1 MKIGII
7 GAGISGLAAAHYLS
21 RAGHEV
27 SVFEKAPEVGGLIS
41 TFDFDGL
48 RLERFYHFL
57 CANDTGYFQLCRDL
71 GLESRLRWK
80 HTRTGFYHDG
90 TLYPF
95 TTPLDLLRFRA
106 IPFFQRLRFGA
117 FAIEARMRGEWRQLD
132 DLTAKPWLID
142 RLGKNT
148 YDVVWHPL
156 LYLKFRELHDTI
168 SAAWVW
174 HRIHRVAKS
183 KGRMGYLDGGTAL
196 LIDTLL
202 ARLAERGVHV
212 RCGMAAQSLII
223 RDNRVTG
230 IRFESGSEAV
240 CDRVISTL
248 PLSVVAR
255 LLPLGYE
262 AYAAKLARVQ
272 YVGVTCVVLK
282 LKQPASPYFWL
293 NVHDSRVN
301 FNGFIE
307 FTHLNNVGGQHG
319 HIVYVPYYVAT
330 DHPLYTMSEDAIFA
344 RTWEQVRVVS
354 PHLRE
359 DDLISHRVFRA
370 PFAQGVCPTGFLG
383 TLAETTPPLEGLHL
397 MDSTYLYPEDRTQ
410 SGHILQAQAL
420 AQTIEAGRD

>member
-1 MKIGII
+1 MNVAII
-7 GAGISGLAAAHYLS
+7 GAGISGLATAYYLS
-21 RAGHEV
+21 RAGHNV
-27 SVFEKAPEVGGLIS
+27 TVYEKAPEVGGLIS

-57 CANDTGYFQLCRDL
+57 CANDTGYFDLCRDL

-80 HTRTGFYHDG
+80 HPRTGFYHDG

-95 TTPLDLLRFRA
+95 TSPLDLVRFRA
-106 IPFFQRLRFGA
+106 IPMTQRLRFGI

-132 DLTAKPWLID
+132 ELTAKPWLID
-142 RLGKNT
+142 RLGKHT

-156 LYLKFRELHDTI
+156 LHLKFRELHDTI

-183 KGRMGYLDGGTAL
+183 KGRMGYLEGGTAL

-212 RCGMAAQSLII
+212 RCGMAAESLIM
-223 RDNRVTG
+223 DGGRVTG
-230 IRFESGSEAV
+230 VRFHDHDATYEE
-240 CDRVISTL
+240 VISTL
-248 PLSVVAR
+248 PLSVVAK
-255 LLPLGYE
+255 LLPPGCDD
-262 AYAAKLARVQ
+262 YAARLARVQ

-282 LKQPASPYFWL
+282 LKRPASPYFWL
-293 NVHDSRVN
+293 NVHDPRVD

-307 FTHLNNVGGQHG
+307 FTHLNSFHGQHG

-330 DHPLYTMSEDAIFA
+330 SHSLYTMPEEEIFA
-344 RTWEQVRVVS
+344 RTWEQVRIVS
-354 PHLRE
+354 PHLHE
-359 DDLISHRVFRA
+359 QDLVAHRVFRA
-370 PFAQGVCPTGFLG
+370 PFAQAICPTGFLQ
-383 TLAETTPPLEGLHL
+383 TLADTTPPFGGLHL

-410 SGHILQAQAL
+410 SGHIIKAREL
-420 AQTIEAGRD
+420 AAKLSS